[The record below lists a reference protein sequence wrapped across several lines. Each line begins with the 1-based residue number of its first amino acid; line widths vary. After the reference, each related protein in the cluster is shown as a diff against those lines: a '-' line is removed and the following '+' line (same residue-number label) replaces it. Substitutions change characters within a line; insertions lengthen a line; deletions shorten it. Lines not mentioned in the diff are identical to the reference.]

1 MTANR
6 KYAMSGKI
14 QTVLGP
20 IDPRDFGI
28 TMTHEH
34 LLIDLTCYM
43 HPAEEA
49 SERYYW
55 DKPLTMDM
63 LGNIGK
69 RWMWNRDV
77 NLLLDEKAAIEEV
90 LKYKYAGGNSVVD
103 TTSMGIARDPLALAR
118 ISRAT
123 DLNIVMGAS
132 HYVPDSYPDDID
144 SRTEDQI
151 TEYIVRDI
159 TTGVGDTGVKSG
171 VIGEVGNFWP
181 TSETERRILRASA
194 RAQLETGAPI
204 LIHPGFHRDSI
215 PSILDDL
222 YAAGTDPAHLVM
234 GHLDSFIDDMDLIRR
249 IAETGCFLEYDVF
262 GTEDT
267 VWGFVAHQEVGMASD
282 VQRLQALEAIIEMGY
297 LDRIVIAQDN
307 CFKTHWT
314 RYGGTGY
321 AHILENILPRMR
333 KRGFTEAQ
341 IHTILVDNPAR
352 AFAFK

>member
-1 MTANR
+1 
-6 KYAMSGKI
+6 
-14 QTVLGP
+14 
-20 IDPRDFGI
+20 
-28 TMTHEH
+28 
-34 LLIDLTCYM
+34 
-43 HPAEEA
+43 
-49 SERYYW
+49 
-55 DKPLTMDM
+55 
-63 LGNIGK
+63 
-69 RWMWNRDV
+69 
-77 NLLLDEKAAIEEV
+77 
-90 LKYKYAGGNSVVD
+90 
-103 TTSMGIARDPLALAR
+103 
-118 ISRAT
+118 
-123 DLNIVMGAS
+123 
-132 HYVPDSYPDDID
+132 
-144 SRTEDQI
+144 
-151 TEYIVRDI
+151 
-159 TTGVGDTGVKSG
+159 
-171 VIGEVGNFWP
+171 
-181 TSETERRILRASA
+181 
-194 RAQLETGAPI
+194 
-204 LIHPGFHRDSI
+204 
-215 PSILDDL
+215 
-222 YAAGTDPAHLVM
+222 M